1 MNMPLVS
8 MNRRRRVGGIPI
20 VYLSFIPSGSTGL
33 ITADSLSFKVVA
45 SEPLV
50 DFTFGPLIAEVLE
63 LWDATFGA
71 ERIDISA
78 MPSAPTPI
86 ATFGQELI
94 TVTG

>member
-1 MNMPLVS
+1 MRLGLGLGLTAS
-8 MNRRRRVGGIPI
+8 AAKRNR
-20 VYLSFIPSGSTGL
+20 VYFSFIPSGSTGL
-33 ITADSLSFKVVA
+33 ITADSLVFRVVA
-45 SEPLV
+45 PESLV
-50 DFTFGPLIAEVLE
+50 DFTFGPLVSEVLE

-78 MPSAPTPI
+78 MPSATTPI